1 VTTTEPGVPSL
12 ALNAAEVA
20 EPVTRKVLSSTAAL
34 LLRSA
39 WERALS
45 LAATLAVARLVV
57 PRELGLAALVLSITA
72 LATTV
77 VDAGITLSFMRLPV
91 PLTHGHFAAAR
102 KVQFAIA
109 FVVLI
114 VAAGSVPFSTV
125 FGLLLV
131 LDCLQLF
138 TDPLVLQPK
147 VMLARSLE
155 FRGLAT
161 ADAVGVLAR
170 SVVSLGVALAF
181 PSAVA
186 LVLGDLCAAIVI
198 AIGVVGVLSPRA
210 PKPELGGNEVHARV
224 VLREGLRFQGFAFIL
239 TFRDLTSAGLI
250 TGLVGLRALGLFQFA
265 QRLLSPVLIVFS
277 SLSQLAVPV
286 GVRVHNAQAHVHRRV
301 QQGYVIS
308 GMVTATV
315 LAMVAAPAHWLV
327 PALFGNQWTGAV
339 PLVSA
344 LALALVINGPAVT
357 FGVGLILAANRTTF
371 ATWAA
376 AACAIFFVATLAALH
391 SFGGLQAISIAWVTS
406 AAVEAAIVVGAC
418 RRIFGIRLAKLTLLP
433 IPVFALAYGAGY
445 LAGRQ
450 AAGTLVPSVA
460 AAATAGAVS
469 LCLAVPFTHRPVT
482 ELLRAVRR
490 QAPERPAPSPPR
502 EANVIPV

>member
-1 VTTTEPGVPSL
+1 VTSRNLGVPSV
-12 ALNAAEVA
+12 ALNADEVA
-20 EPVTRKVLSSTAAL
+20 EPLTRKVLSSTGAL

-57 PRELGLAALVLSITA
+57 PREVGLAALVLSITA

-77 VDAGITLSFMRLPV
+77 VDAGITLSFMRLSG
-91 PLTHGHFAAAR
+91 PLTRRHFAVAR

-109 FVVLI
+109 FVVLM
-114 VAAGSVPFSTV
+114 VAVGSVPFSTV
-125 FGLLLV
+125 FGWLLV
-131 LDCLQLF
+131 LDCLQLL

-170 SVVSLGVALAF
+170 SIVSLGVALAY
-181 PSAVA
+181 PSAFA

-198 AIGVVGVLSPRA
+198 AIGVVGVLASRA
-210 PKPELGGNEVHARV
+210 PKPEPGGNVSASAVFRD
-224 VLREGLRFQGFAFIL
+224 GLRFQGFTFIL
-239 TFRDLTSAGLI
+239 MLRDLTSAGLI

-286 GVRVHNAQAHVHRRV
+286 GVRVYHAEAHVHRRV
-301 QQGYVIS
+301 QQGYLIS

-315 LAMVAAPAHWLV
+315 LATVAAPAHWLV
-327 PALFGNQWTGAV
+327 PALFGKQWTAAV
-339 PLVSA
+339 PLVGA
-344 LALALVINGPAVT
+344 LALAVVINGPACT
-357 FGVGLILAANRTTF
+357 FGLGLILAANRTTF

-391 SFGGLQAISIAWVTS
+391 SFGGLQAISIAWITS
-406 AAVEAAIVVGAC
+406 AAVEAVIVVIAC
-418 RRIFGIRLAKLTLLP
+418 RRVLGIRLAKLTLLP

-450 AAGTLVPSVA
+450 ATGSWVPSAVA
-460 AAATAGAVS
+460 AVTATAVS
-469 LCLAVPFTHRPVT
+469 LCLAVPFTHRPVM
-482 ELLRAVRR
+482 ELLRAARR
-490 QAPERPAPSPPR
+490 QTPEPPASSPAR
-502 EANVIPV
+502 EVNVIHV